1 MTNDTS
7 EFLEESLLKIHKN
20 ELKHAETQEEKN
32 QINQKF
38 AELDRNKILS
48 ELYNKMT
55 LNTTNHNY

>member
-7 EFLEESLLKIHKN
+7 EFLEKSLLKIHKS

-38 AELDRNKILS
+38 TELDRNKILS

-55 LNTTNHNY
+55 INTTNHNY